1 MLKNQLYLK
10 VTGIIILSW
19 LILNIVFSKF
29 ESPIDGYDEV
39 GFPFIFYRDFAG
51 KCDDCLI
58 TGFFLKEFLLNIGI
72 VFIITVF
79 SVTLVSKIKK

>member
-1 MLKNQLYLK
+1 MLKNQLNLK
-10 VTGIIILSW
+10 IIAAIILCW

-29 ESPIDGYDEV
+29 ESPSDGYDEV

-51 KCDDCLI
+51 KCDECLA

-72 VFIITVF
+72 VFIITV
-79 SVTLVSKIKK
+79 VTVIIIRKVKK